1 MQRVGGAHVVAVTA
15 VILCHAAVAALEL
28 LLQGDALLFQQVGPA
43 VVVGCRRC
51 RLQRLQHQVKQ
62 S

>member
-1 MQRVGGAHVVAVTA
+1 MVAVTA